1 MTDHIVNIE
10 IDTLEGGVNIA
21 IDRAQTS
28 VAFLAFGII
37 SGALKAF
44 YADHA
49 CETIAKYLAVA
60 AGLRDD
66 AVEINSAD
74 YKYLIVANKVLA
86 GVRQLFDGFDNYD
99 FEVALCCRYIYDDLQ
114 IPSSSAT
121 YHFFDELKITK
132 VEHK

>member
-10 IDTLEGGVNIA
+10 IDTIEGGVNIA

-28 VAFLAFGII
+28 IGFLAFGII

-44 YADHA
+44 YAEHA

-66 AVEINSAD
+66 AVEVNSAD

-86 GVRQLFDGFDNYD
+86 GVRQLYDGFDNYD
-99 FEVALCCRYIYDDLQ
+99 FEVARCCRYIYDDLHF
-114 IPSSSAT
+114 PSSPDV
-121 YHFFDELKITK
+121 YHFLDELKITGT
-132 VEHK
+132 EHR